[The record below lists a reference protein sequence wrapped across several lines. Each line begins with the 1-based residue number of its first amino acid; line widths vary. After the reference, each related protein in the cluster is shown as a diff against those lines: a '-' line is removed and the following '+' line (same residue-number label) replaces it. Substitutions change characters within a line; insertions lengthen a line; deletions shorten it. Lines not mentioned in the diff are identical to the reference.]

1 MTGIKDGLYNILR
14 DSIAIPDVMANVM
27 VIILSILVW
36 IIIGIIS
43 HFLIKHLFFKILK
56 LKRKGPRATTI
67 GKLAS
72 NISKYFI
79 WFIIGMVILG
89 ELNVDVTPFIAS
101 AGVIGL
107 AIGFGA
113 QEIVKDFISG
123 FFIIFEES
131 FNVDDVVEIDGFKGS
146 VLSLGLRTTRI
157 MNWKGEVKILNNGD
171 IKSVI
176 NFSKSDSIA
185 IILFGVSYETD
196 LFKLQEL
203 MAVFVQNTYLKY
215 DDIIET
221 PVFSGIT
228 ELADSSINMRLLA
241 KTKPLKHY
249 QVERDIRRDLV
260 IYLNSNNID
269 IPFPQLV
276 IHNEKD

>member
-1 MTGIKDGLYNILR
+1 MTGIKEVLFNIMI
-14 DSIAIPDVMANVM
+14 DINIPEVVANLIITALMIV
-27 VIILSILVW
+27 VWILIGILSQFIVR
-36 IIIGIIS
+36 
-43 HFLIKHLFFKILK
+43 HLLFKVLK
-56 LKRKGPRATTI
+56 LKRKGPRAVTI
-67 GKLAS
+67 GKLTS

-89 ELNVDVTPFIAS
+89 ELNIDVTPFIAS

-131 FNVDDVVEIDGFKGS
+131 FNIDDVVEVDGFKGT

-157 MNWKGEVKILNNGD
+157 MNWKGEIKILNNGD
-171 IKSVI
+171 IRSVI
-176 NFSKSDSIA
+176 NYSKSDSIA
-185 IILFGVSYETD
+185 IILFGVSYDTD
-196 LFKLQEL
+196 LLKLQEL

-215 DDIIET
+215 DAILET
-221 PVFSGIT
+221 PSFSGIT
-228 ELADSSINMRLLA
+228 ELGDSSINMRVIA
-241 KTKPLKHY
+241 KTESLQHY
-249 QVERDIRRDLV
+249 QVERDLRRDLV
-260 IYLNSNNID
+260 IYLTENNIE

>member
-1 MTGIKDGLYNILR
+1 MTGIKEELYSLLVDINI
-14 DSIAIPDVMANVM
+14 SEVIANII
-27 VIILSILVW
+27 VISLSIVVW
-36 IIIGIIS
+36 ILIGIALQFI
-43 HFLIKHLFFKILK
+43 IKHLLFKVLK
-56 LKRKGPRATTI
+56 LKRKGPRAVTI
-67 GKLAS
+67 GKLSS

-79 WFIIGMVILG
+79 WFIISMVILE

-131 FNVDDVVEIDGFKGS
+131 FNVDDVVEIDGFKGN

-157 MNWKGEVKILNNGD
+157 MNWKGEIKILNNGD

-185 IILFGVSYETD
+185 VILFGVSYDTD
-196 LFKLQEL
+196 LLKLQEL

-221 PVFSGIT
+221 PSFSGIT
-228 ELADSSINMRLLA
+228 ELADSSINLRVVA
-241 KTKPLKHY
+241 KTKTLKHY

-260 IYLNSNNID
+260 LYFNENNIE

-276 IHNEKD
+276 IHNEKN

>member
-1 MTGIKDGLYNILR
+1 MVGIKESLYVWL
-14 DSIAIPDVMANVM
+14 DSKLPEIYANLIVIVIAVA
-27 VIILSILVW
+27 VW
-36 IIIGIIS
+36 ILIGIVAN
-43 HFLIKHLFFKILK
+43 LVVKHILFKVLK
-56 LKRKGPRATTI
+56 LKRKGPRAATI
-67 GKLAS
+67 GKLTS

-89 ELNVDVTPFIAS
+89 ELNIDVTPFIAS

-131 FNVDDVVEIDGFKGS
+131 FNIDDVVEIDGFKGS

-157 MNWKGEVKILNNGD
+157 MNWKGEIKILNNGD
-171 IKSVI
+171 IRSVI

-185 IILFGVSYETD
+185 IVLFGVSYDTD
-196 LFKLQEL
+196 LLKLQEL
-203 MAVFVQNTYLKY
+203 MKVFVQDTYQKY
-215 DDIIET
+215 DAIIET
-221 PVFSGIT
+221 PSFSGIT
-228 ELADSSINMRLLA
+228 ELADSSINMRLVA
-241 KTKPLKHY
+241 KTESLGHY

-260 IYLNSNNID
+260 IFLNENEIE

-276 IHNEKD
+276 IHNDKN

>member
-1 MTGIKDGLYNILR
+1 MDGIKEFLYDLLIDISLPEVIANIVV
-14 DSIAIPDVMANVM
+14 IAITIV
-27 VIILSILVW
+27 VW
-36 IIIGIIS
+36 IFIGIIS
-43 HFLIKHLFFKILK
+43 QFIIKHLLFKVLK
-56 LKRKGPRATTI
+56 LKEKGPRAITI
-67 GKLAS
+67 GKLTS

-79 WFIIGMVILG
+79 WFIIGMGILN
-89 ELNVDVTPFIAS
+89 EMEIDVTPFIAS

-113 QEIVKDFISG
+113 QEIVRDFISG

-131 FNVDDVVEIDGFKGS
+131 FNIDDVIEIDGFKGN

-157 MNWKGEVKILNNGD
+157 MNWKGEIKILNNGD
-171 IKSVI
+171 IRSVI
-176 NFSKSDSIA
+176 NYSKSDSIA
-185 IILFGVSYETD
+185 VVIFGVGYDTD
-196 LFKLQEL
+196 LLKLQEL

-215 DDIIET
+215 EAIIET
-221 PVFSGIT
+221 PIFSGIT
-228 ELADSSINMRLLA
+228 ELGDSSINMRLLA
-241 KTKPLKHY
+241 KTETLQHF

-260 IYLNSNNID
+260 IYLNDNDIE

>member
-1 MTGIKDGLYNILR
+1 MRFDDNIEDLN
-14 DSIAIPDVMANVM
+14 DFISNLPE
-27 VIILSILVW
+27 VILNLSLIISMIVIWILIGILSHLLV
-36 IIIGIIS
+36 
-43 HFLIKHLFFKILK
+43 KHLLFKVLR
-56 LKRKGPRATTI
+56 LKRKGPRAMTI
-67 GKLAS
+67 GKLTS

-89 ELNVDVTPFIAS
+89 EMNIDVTPFIAS

-131 FNVDDVVEIDGFKGS
+131 FNVDDVVEIDGFKGN

-171 IKSVI
+171 IRSVI

-185 IILFGVSYETD
+185 IVLFGVSYDTN
-196 LFKLQEL
+196 LLKLQEL

-215 DDIIET
+215 EAIIET
-221 PVFSGIT
+221 PTFSGIT
-228 ELADSSINMRLLA
+228 ELADSSINMRLIA
-241 KTKPLKHY
+241 KTESLQHY
-249 QVERDIRRDLV
+249 QVERDIRRDLL
-260 IYLNSNNID
+260 IYLYENNIE

-276 IHNEKD
+276 IHNEKN